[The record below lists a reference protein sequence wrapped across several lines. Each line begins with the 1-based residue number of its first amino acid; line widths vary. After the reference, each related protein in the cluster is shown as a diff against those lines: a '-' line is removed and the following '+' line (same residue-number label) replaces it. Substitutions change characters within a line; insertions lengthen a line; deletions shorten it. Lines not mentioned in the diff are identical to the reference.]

1 MKRLLTFFIC
11 TIVLMCTT
19 NTITANAKVLEPTLV
34 STESWTTS
42 YFIDDDM
49 DTLYPYIDCQ
59 ADIYN
64 DGSLKVYMWNSH
76 EWDGFATV
84 KHDVCF
90 YYSNPIASDSV
101 VYSLIMNGEAET
113 TYYCYKIDNN
123 CDTVILQDRIS
134 FYPNT
139 YSENGPNAII
149 WSSCGSSFSL
159 KGIDM
164 PLLRKWQDSNKWEN
178 CTNNPEYPLYSI
190 IWTNI
195 ALPNIPFSKNTDE
208 CIFTFNPTSK
218 TNFNE
223 NQYFRLFGHDI
234 MITPEILSGNT
245 VATPQLTDQEKY
257 IQELESENARLKSM
271 LDVDS
276 IVRFDT
282 DGNGII
288 DAKDATTILKI
299 YAINSTGGNIQTLDD
314 LKNYN

>member
-64 DGSLKVYMWNSH
+64 DGTITVYFWNTH

-84 KHDVCF
+84 KHQATIISSTNGGSPYVYHEGNTITKSVSGDGVLDYDITQFDKSYFPTEYNCVTDISAWGGEDA
-90 YYSNPIASDSV
+90 YSYFVRETSAYMYRSDSG
-101 VYSLIMNGEAET
+101 SGHEFTL
-113 TYYCYKIDNN
+113 
-123 CDTVILQDRIS
+123 LS
-134 FYPNT
+134 FY
-139 YSENGPNAII
+139 
-149 WSSCGSSFSL
+149 
-159 KGIDM
+159 D
-164 PLLRKWQDSNKWEN
+164 
-178 CTNNPEYPLYSI
+178 
-190 IWTNI
+190 
-195 ALPNIPFSKNTDE
+195 ALPNMSVNSKLS
-208 CIFTFNPTSK
+208 FTFTPTVEPVG
-218 TNFNE
+218 NYEFHI
-223 NQYFRLFGHDI
+223 LGHDI
-234 MITPEILSGNT
+234 TITPDILSGSS
-245 VATPQLTDQEKY
+245 VAQPQLTEQEKQ
-257 IQELESENARLKSM
+257 IQALKTENALLKAENERLTAMSNA
-271 LDVDS
+271 DS
-276 IVRFDT
+276 ILWLDT

-288 DAKDATTILKI
+288 DAKDATTILRI